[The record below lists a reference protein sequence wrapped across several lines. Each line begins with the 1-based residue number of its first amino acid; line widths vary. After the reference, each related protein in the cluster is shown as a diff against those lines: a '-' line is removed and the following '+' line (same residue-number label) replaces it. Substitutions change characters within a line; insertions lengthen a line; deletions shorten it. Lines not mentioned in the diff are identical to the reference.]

1 MKNTKSKIEKTK
13 VVFRIFSK
21 REGGGVIAIFP
32 RDCGTYDPATC
43 SSYMHLG
50 QHSACN
56 PALLSRSLRLATPA
70 EYADLKRELENYGP
84 ADCHYNLDIRK
95 RATRADYQER
105 KNQIAGMK

>member
-1 MKNTKSKIEKTK
+1 MKNKNPKTK
-13 VVFRIFSK
+13 VIFRIFPK

-32 RDCGTYDPATC
+32 RDCGTYDHATC

-84 ADCHYNLDIRK
+84 ADAHYNLDVR
-95 RATRADYQER
+95 TRCTRGDYEER